1 MAVIII
7 LQQMPIYKIQQKKMR
22 ILKVKEI
29 NSCYLV
35 NDLMWVPKDQNN
47 RNYQEIQ
54 RWIND
59 GGEVEKADLFAKE
72 KLTKIAQ
79 IKSVRDQKN
88 IEPITDCKAYIIN
101 NSGKKTAKNS
111 YFLFYTNRHQ
121 TTPAS
126 DPDSIIS
133 RVLNFGAMPY
143 FTEDTNGNKIT
154 IELTSK
160 IVKVLRQR
168 MTERNDNN
176 YKRSS
181 EIEAAIRDAKTV
193 EEIEKISWS
202 NS

>member
-1 MAVIII
+1 MEI
-7 LQQMPIYKIQQKKMR
+7 LN
-22 ILKVKEI
+22 VKEYEK
-29 NSCYLV
+29 SYLV
-35 NDLMWVPKDQNN
+35 NDFMWVPKDQNN
-47 RNYQEIQ
+47 SNYQEIQ
-54 RWIND
+54 EWIDD
-59 GGEVEKADLFAKE
+59 GGEVEKEDLLAKE

-79 IKSVRDQKN
+79 IKSIRDQKN
-88 IEPITDCKAYIIN
+88 IEPITDCKAFIIN
-101 NSGKKTAKNS
+101 NLGKKTAKNS

-121 TTPAS
+121 TTPSS

-154 IELTSK
+154 VELTSK
-160 IVKVLRQR
+160 IVKVLQQR

-181 EIEAAIRDAKTV
+181 EIEAAIRDAKTI

-202 NS
+202 DS